1 MVLFTELMQ
10 QLSYEILPDFQQV
23 YDFDFLNAMFVSYE
37 RKKNRG
43 KKKKVII
50 GIVTIKLIGDI

>member
-43 KKKKVII
+43 KKRK
-50 GIVTIKLIGDI
+50 